1 MLNGKQRLLGSTAFV
16 VAAFACAGLASPA
29 SAQEVVQTQAQD
41 QAEQIAQAQG
51 EDTIVVTGSR
61 VRRDTFTSAA
71 PIHSTAASP
80 IAVSSGPLSCNSP
93 DISSSAKTTTAAL
106 ATAAGGSRRRASSTS
121 RNNAH
126 LSTLRGHE
134 LLRSGQLNTAAT
146 PRTSS
151 PLAGESIALSP
162 RISLQQ
168 KGLGATLAPRLS
180 RRSCR
185 RL

>member
-71 PIHSTAASP
+71 PIQVYDTDSALQIGIT
-80 IAVSSGPLSCNSP
+80 
-93 DISSSAKTTTAAL
+93 DI
-106 ATAAGGSRRRASSTS
+106 G
-121 RNNAH
+121 
-126 LSTLRGHE
+126 E
-134 LLRSGQLNTAAT
+134 LLQR
-146 PRTSS
+146 
-151 PLAGESIALSP
+151 
-162 RISLQQ
+162 
-168 KGLGATLAPRLS
+168 
-180 RRSCR
+180 
-185 RL
+185 